1 MLFSLVVKLLQY
13 QKIYDIR
20 HVVVPLECGNE
31 KVVKC
36 LNGCASIYIY
46 YLVMV
51 IYINAHFKEKE
62 SLVIFPETGSKKASF
77 RQQRVG
83 GPTSY
88 LIPTTFTD
96 SWS

>member
-1 MLFSLVVKLLQY
+1 MTSGMSWYLEEGIERSEMSVCTTFHSFVIEAKVGKSILFK
-13 QKIYDIR
+13 
-20 HVVVPLECGNE
+20 
-31 KVVKC
+31 
-36 LNGCASIYIY
+36 
-46 YLVMV
+46 
-51 IYINAHFKEKE
+51 AHFKEKD

-77 RQQRVG
+77 KQQRVG